1 MSECSAKVQFRF
13 VKVRL
18 MDFPYRCVQ
27 DQFNSS
33 APRSYIEFYVH
44 KVTKNP
50 TDDEAFGTSPYRQRH
65 LSSGAAW
72 PGCVAFGVVKLP
84 ITDVAVIPCHC
95 LAVQDEADD
104 DQVNYMVSKA
114 HYSNHTLAHT
124 HTHKHTTPTPRRL
137 FYFRVLNEATSSTNL
152 ARTRGWGTLSCGT
165 GTQSSLASH
174 CRRVWK
180 AEKQA

>member
-1 MSECSAKVQFRF
+1 
-13 VKVRL
+13 

-65 LSSGAAW
+65 LSLGAAR

-124 HTHKHTTPTPRRL
+124 HTTPTPRRL
-137 FYFRVLNEATSSTNL
+137 FYFRVLNEATSSTNPT
-152 ARTRGWGTLSCGT
+152 RTKGEGDLISCGT
-165 GTQSSLASH
+165 GTQSSLASR

-180 AEKQA
+180 AEKEA